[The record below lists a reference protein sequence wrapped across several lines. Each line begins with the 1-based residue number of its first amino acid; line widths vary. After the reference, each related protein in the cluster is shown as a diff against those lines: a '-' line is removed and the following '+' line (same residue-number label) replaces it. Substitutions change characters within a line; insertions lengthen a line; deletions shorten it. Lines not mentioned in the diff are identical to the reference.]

1 MATTKL
7 FFDQVLSWEK
17 STSTAVQETGSTIEW
32 SRQGLSF
39 RCTDLG
45 DLKYQALVSVT
56 IYLTFA
62 SSGSSSYIS
71 WNALRAPTG
80 VCSVGETYS
89 HMEQYSQKI
98 KSAPSLESE
107 LKANGWLNAS
117 KGVKTIS
124 AEKGVALFLKNG
136 FVITRAN
143 YGSSP
148 ASVYGVAASGD
159 NRPYMIVEHNP
170 IYRFAHPSY
179 PDRGDIVDKDQNI
192 TFRWYYGN
200 DRSGD
205 IIELPPI
212 SGQTLKYRERGTSE
226 ATAKEIAVSPSAS
239 RYTLGPGI
247 LENKEYIWGVDV
259 KTQYGTV
266 GTGDERYFIAK
277 GLPAPPK
284 NISITGNRIRIV
296 TWTASGQMAYEVK
309 VMKENATIW
318 ESGVVYSATA
328 SCTIEELLHDGIYS
342 VWVRVQN
349 DTAQWST
356 WTVREDWEIKSA
368 PVAPPTVT
376 ARAEGIGIRVIVRGE
391 QNAYYYIYRDGVRVH
406 RLDGPG
412 VWMDYNVNGRH
423 VYRAV
428 LSSKQSYATAES
440 EQVEAEIQLRD
451 ALLAPCDNLANPL
464 HLRLRKD
471 NPIARGGS
479 LQPQGEGRFC
489 AGRRYPL
496 YEFAEYSSEGAS
508 VSYTFR
514 SLAELQELQTLI
526 RLGKTMLYRNSYGDR
541 FWCVVTSMEHSTER
555 RSNDFT
561 LNMVFVDYVE
571 EIPYT
576 E

>member
-7 FFDQVLSWEK
+7 FFDQILSWEK

-32 SRQGLSF
+32 SKQGLLF

-89 HMEQYSQKI
+89 HMEQYSKKI

-124 AEKGVALFLKNG
+124 SEREVALFLKNG

-148 ASVYGVAASGD
+148 ASVYGVSASGD
-159 NRPYMIVEHNP
+159 NRPYMIVEHEPLYRYANP
-170 IYRFAHPSY
+170 VY
-179 PDRGDIVDKDQNI
+179 PADGEIVDKDQAI
-192 TFRWYYGN
+192 PFRWQTAYTAGEEF
-200 DRSGD
+200 
-205 IIELPPI
+205 IAVPPI
-212 SGQTLKYRERGTSE
+212 TKHVLEYWEKGKTGQRKSITIS
-226 ATAKEIAVSPSAS
+226 SPVT
-239 RYTLGPGI
+239 RYTLPAGT
-247 LENKEYIWGVDV
+247 LENGEYQWEISTS
-259 KTQYGTV
+259 TQWVSNLV
-266 GTGDERYFIAK
+266 GDTESFTAK

-284 NISITGNRIRIV
+284 NVSITSAQTHTV

-309 VMKENATIW
+309 VMKENTAVW
-318 ESGVVYSATA
+318 ESGVVYSAKT
-328 SCTIEELLHDGIYS
+328 SCIIGELLHDGVYS

-376 ARAEGIGIRVIVRGE
+376 ARAEGIGIRLVVRGE
-391 QNAYYYIYRDGVRVH
+391 QNAYYYIYRDGARVH

-412 VWMDYNVNGRH
+412 TWMDYNVNGRH
-423 VYRAV
+423 IYRAV

-440 EQVEAEIQLRD
+440 EQVEAEIKLQD
-451 ALLAPCDNLANPL
+451 ALLAPCDNLANPIR
-464 HLRLRKD
+464 LRLRKD

-541 FWCVVTSMEHSTER
+541 FWCVVTGMEHSTER